1 MHLQASH
8 NEERPMSKRFRART
22 LATAAAFAAAAA
34 AGLVVTAPAATASV
48 TQVSVMPD
56 YSFGPITN
64 YGTTCQYTVRARLT
78 EGLTPVTFYDNG
90 VPFATVAPTDGVA
103 LVTWTPTTRGHHTLQ
118 AVQPTTAQEIA
129 PWVQVEVG
137 VGMHIGY
144 ACIVV

>member
-1 MHLQASH
+1 
-8 NEERPMSKRFRART
+8 MSKRFRARN
-22 LATAAAFAAAAA
+22 LAAAAAFAAAAA
-34 AGLVVTAPAATASV
+34 SAVVVSAPTAAATV

-56 YSFGPITN
+56 YNFGPITN

-78 EGLTPVTFYDNG
+78 EGVTPVTFYDNG
-90 VPFATVAPTDGVA
+90 LPFATVAPTDGVA

-118 AVQPTTAQEIA
+118 AVQPTTGANLA

-144 ACIVV
+144 ACLVI

>member
-1 MHLQASH
+1 
-8 NEERPMSKRFRART
+8 MSKRFRARIPA
-22 LATAAAFAAAAA
+22 LAAAVAAAATF
-34 AGLVVTAPAATASV
+34 GLAVTAPSAEATV

-56 YSFGPITN
+56 FSFGPITN

-144 ACIVV
+144 ACLVI